1 MNRSVIK
8 TAALLGALAVALGA
22 FGAHG
27 LKAKLDS
34 TDLQV
39 YQTGVTYQF
48 YHVLALLAVGLLMG
62 ANENKFLRWAANL
75 FVTGII
81 LFSGSLYL
89 ITYFKLAQSE
99 LPRFIGPV
107 TPIGGLMFIA
117 GWIFL
122 FIGVSRR
129 SA

>member
-62 ANENKFLRWAANL
+62 TNENKFLRLAANL

-99 LPRFIGPV
+99 LPKFIGPV
-107 TPIGGLMFIA
+107 TPIGGLLFIA

-122 FIGVSRR
+122 FIGVSRS